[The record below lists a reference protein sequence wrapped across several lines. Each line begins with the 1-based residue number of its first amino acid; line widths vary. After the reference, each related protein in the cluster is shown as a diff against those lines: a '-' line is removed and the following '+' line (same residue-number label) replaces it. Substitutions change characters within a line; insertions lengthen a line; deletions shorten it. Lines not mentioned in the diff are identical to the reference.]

1 MKKKERENIVV
12 LDNKVEAS
20 ILHSLLEEREIPH
33 VMISYHDSAYNG
45 IFQVQMGWGHVE
57 TPMDYIQEVRA
68 LYEDIKAG
76 RERFDHGNG

>member
-12 LDNKVEAS
+12 LNNEVEAS

-57 TPMDYIQEVRA
+57 APREYIQEVRD
-68 LYEDIKAG
+68 LYNDIQSA
-76 RERFDHGNG
+76 RENPQHGDG

>member
-1 MKKKERENIVV
+1 MKKKERENIVI

-57 TPMDYIQEVRA
+57 TPMDYIQEVRE

-76 RERFDHGNG
+76 RERFDYGNG